1 MSKEFLHYTNI
12 DPVLEEQGSHCVP
25 QHVRGY
31 MSFDSRLSAKLSN
44 YVCDSLRGKPLSR
57 RVEEERREKLRR
69 WIAMLPMKYGS
80 SPKAKAGCYEGRV
93 IRLLAENACY
103 IEPPKPHQ
111 LRNTGTTILWAISIW
126 WR

>member
-1 MSKEFLHYTNI
+1 MRRSNGCMSKEFLHYTNI

-57 RVEEERREKLRR
+57 RVEEECRVLGIYLYASPE
-69 WIAMLPMKYGS
+69 ML
-80 SPKAKAGCYEGRV
+80 
-93 IRLLAENACY
+93 LLNLQAFFIDCKGQA
-103 IEPPKPHQ
+103 
-111 LRNTGTTILWAISIW
+111 RT
-126 WR
+126 